1 MHLYNRGSSFY
12 VVVNVP
18 RDLVPIYR
26 KKQIWVSLRTKDK
39 NIANIR
45 SLMILSKLEHQFLV
59 ERQNMSVFKNTPFR
73 FVIDYS
79 GVPCPKG
86 SFTYGEA
93 DIESFALDF
102 CITKTEDEL
111 PTLSKDFS
119 TLQYYKHLHDE
130 YVWDYKNNDY
140 HLAQDAVDIYIASHK
155 MQVPTKECLPV
166 FLKSFRLL
174 IFDF

>member
-140 HLAQDAVDIYIASHK
+140 HWLK
-155 MQVPTKECLPV
+155 MRLIFILQATKCKFLPKNV
-166 FLKSFRLL
+166 FLFFLSHLC
-174 IFDF
+174 